1 MEVVFVLGIIGK
13 LWSESKGG
21 IEGLKNDFEIFKRVF
36 RAFERSETEKFFNI
50 RNQRSKI
57 RRIGSTLKFPHSP
70 VFLEK
75 SGFVAGSKIGDLKF
89 IFEVGFWVFWG

>member
-1 MEVVFVLGIIGK
+1 MIGIMGK
-13 LWSESKGG
+13 LWSQSRVGM
-21 IEGLKNDFEIFKRVF
+21 EGLKNDFEIFKRVF
-36 RAFERSETEKFFNI
+36 RAFGRSEIKKFFNI

-75 SGFVAGSKIGDLKF
+75 SGFVAGSKIEDLKL
-89 IFEVGFWVFWG
+89 IFEVGLRVFWG